1 MTKLNQTEGIP
12 LLPIM
17 DSPLKCVEYQ
27 ERGKSVYEEMIKY
40 LWTLEIK
47 FSYCIAFSNTQVGIN
62 ELQQLPKPDSTGR
75 RTI

>member
-1 MTKLNQTEGIP
+1 MTKLYQTEGIP

-17 DSPLKCVEYQ
+17 DSPPKWVEYT

-40 LWTLEIK
+40 LWTLQVR

-62 ELQQLPKPDSTGR
+62 ELQQLPKSDSTGR

>member
-1 MTKLNQTEGIP
+1 MTNLNQTEGVP

-17 DSPLKCVEYQ
+17 DSPPKWVEYPK
-27 ERGKSVYEEMIKY
+27 RSKSVYEEMIKY
-40 LWTLEIK
+40 LWTLETRL
-47 FSYCIAFSNTQVGIN
+47 SYCIAFSNTQVGIN